1 MFLKLLYIEWT
12 RLSRRA
18 LFWVG
23 LVLCAVYTG
32 LSLANFYQT
41 NQTELLNG
49 SLKMPG
55 MSFDLANALD
65 QLLILIPLLIIITG
79 NIMGNDYS
87 QRTNQLWL
95 MRAPRQTSLMAKFS
109 ILVTISLLF
118 QAITLLIGW
127 AVGFYFK
134 AFIYHVPNTSNL
146 NGLAT
151 LAAPFYMTLVNLP
164 YLALTLLLAVG
175 MRSAFLSVTLGLGY
189 TQFLEYLMT
198 GLFHGQSWTKWL
210 MTNLHFSAS
219 FLLNSIGNRTTSL
232 PAHILTP
239 LPAMITAV
247 LYTLFLLTLAIWLYR
262 RQDLGG

>member
-1 MFLKLLYIEWT
+1 
-12 RLSRRA
+12 
-18 LFWVG
+18 
-23 LVLCAVYTG
+23 
-32 LSLANFYQT
+32 
-41 NQTELLNG
+41 
-49 SLKMPG
+49 
-55 MSFDLANALD
+55 MS
-65 QLLILIPLLIIITG
+65 
-79 NIMGNDYS
+79 
-87 QRTNQLWL
+87 
-95 MRAPRQTSLMAKFS
+95 
-109 ILVTISLLF
+109 
-118 QAITLLIGW
+118 IGR
-127 AVGFYFK
+127 FK

-219 FLLNSIGNRTTSL
+219 FLLNSIGNRTTNL